1 MTVPLLEWAD
11 MSWIDGIW
19 GLTEDQWI
27 YVGFMGSALAWVVV
41 LTVWYMRTRTK
52 PQ

>member
-1 MTVPLLEWAD
+1 
-11 MSWIDGIW
+11 MSWIDGVM

-27 YVGFMGSALAWVVV
+27 YVGFMGSALAWLVV

-52 PQ
+52 TK